1 MTSPNEAVADLS
13 AFAGSWS
20 LDPGHT
26 SVVFLTRAMWVLN
39 VRGAFKAIE
48 GSATVGA
55 DGSVSGSIVLDA
67 SSVDTKK
74 KKRDDHLRT
83 ADFFEV
89 DAHPTITFSLT
100 DAHPKGAGTVELT
113 GTLTIRGTSRPITLI
128 AEVSATDGSATVSS
142 EFDIDRSEWGLKWA
156 KMGAGLQN
164 HVVINA
170 RFTKN

>member
-1 MTSPNEAVADLS
+1 V
-13 AFAGSWS
+13 
-20 LDPGHT
+20 
-26 SVVFLTRAMWVLN
+26 LT
-39 VRGAFKAIE
+39 VRGAFTAVE
-48 GSATVGA
+48 GSGTVGA
-55 DGSVSGSIVLDA
+55 DGSVSGSIVIDA

-100 DAHPKGAGTVELT
+100 HAHPKGAGTVELT
-113 GTLTIRGTSRPITLI
+113 GTLTIRGTSRPVTLL
-128 AEVSATDGSATVSS
+128 AEVNSTNDSAIVSS

>member
-13 AFAGSWS
+13 TFTGSWK

-26 SVVFLTRAMWVLN
+26 SIVFITKAMWVLT
-39 VRGAFKAIE
+39 VRGAFTATE
-48 GSATVGA
+48 GSGTVGA
-55 DGSVSGSIVLDA
+55 DGSVSGSIVIDA
-67 SSVDTKK
+67 ASVDTKK

-100 DAHPKGAGTVELT
+100 EAHPKGAGKVDLA
-113 GTLTIRGTSRPITLI
+113 GTLTIRGTTRPVTL
-128 AEVSATDGSATVSS
+128 AADVSSTDGSAIVAT

-156 KMGAGLQN
+156 KLGAGLQN